1 MKNYYK
7 FVQKLNEEDLQQVKQ
22 DIADKVAAEQSKNPK
37 NKQSFNNKEIDE
49 KPNDAIIDDIKK
61 EIENYEKQKVAVNN
75 RIEEIN
81 KKIEI
86 FSGQSKISRDSK
98 QQAELN
104 KKIQSLQD
112 SLTDLVDELKKF
124 DDLIAQSTERQ
135 QKLKD
140 INKIS
145 SK

>member
-1 MKNYYK
+1 MKNYWK

-22 DIADKVAAEQSKNPK
+22 DIADKVASDQSKTPKGEQSLDNM
-37 NKQSFNNKEIDE
+37 EMDE
-49 KPNDAIIDDIKK
+49 KPNDAIIDDVKK
-61 EIENYEKQKVAVNN
+61 EIENYEKQKVTVNN

-104 KKIQSLQD
+104 KKVQSLQD
-112 SLTDLVDELKKF
+112 SLTGLVDELKKF

-135 QKLKD
+135 QKLED
-140 INKIS
+140 TNKV